1 MPWRAGWDRQVM
13 SFWAPALAGFSLGSG
28 LIMAIGAQNAFVL
41 RLGLLRSHV
50 FAICLLCALSDA
62 ALIVLGIAGLG
73 TLVQRSPLL
82 LTAVTYGGALFLFVY
97 GLMAFRRVFT
107 PEAMKTGQK
116 ETPTLAAAVATALA
130 FTFLNP
136 HVYLDT
142 VLLLGSFSAK
152 YLGQERI
159 AFGAGAVTASFA
171 WFFGLGYGA
180 RLLAPVFARP
190 VAWQVLDVLIG
201 GIMWLLAASLLFS

>member
-1 MPWRAGWDRQVM
+1 ME
-13 SFWAPALAGFSLGSG
+13 FWASALAGFSLGGG
-28 LIMAIGAQNAFVL
+28 LIVAIGAQNAFVL

-50 FAICLLCALSDA
+50 FTICLLCALSDA
-62 ALIVLGIAGLG
+62 VLIVLGIAGLG

-82 LTAVTYGGALFLFVY
+82 LTGVTYGGALFLFVY

-107 PEAMKTGQK
+107 PEAMKLAQK
-116 ETPTLAAAVATALA
+116 EALTLGAAVATALA

-152 YLGQERI
+152 YMGQERL
-159 AFGAGAVTASFA
+159 AFGFGAVMASFV

-180 RLLAPVFARP
+180 RLLAPLFSRP
-190 VAWQVLDVLIG
+190 LAWQVLDLLIG
-201 GIMWLLAASLLFS
+201 SVMWTLAVSLLIS

>member
-1 MPWRAGWDRQVM
+1 M
-13 SFWAPALAGFSLGSG
+13 SFWAPALAGFSLGGG

-62 ALIVLGIAGLG
+62 VLIVLGIAGLG

-159 AFGAGAVTASFA
+159 AFGIGAVTASFV

-190 VAWQVLDVLIG
+190 LAWQVLDVLIG